1 MLVVFM
7 LKVGNVGLHG
17 IWTPTRPRFYIEHKK
32 QAYMLSKFVYQQRI
46 PALFG

>member
-7 LKVGNVGLHG
+7 LKVETWAFMVFG
-17 IWTPTRPRFYIEHKK
+17 RPHAHVSTLNIKT
-32 QAYMLSKFVYQQRI
+32 AYMLSKFVYQQRI